1 MRGSV
6 RSAAP
11 HRSYNRDLQFKRSS
25 RHANGV
31 HGRDDG
37 DRSCRCRSRHRSVYA
52 SAGPRPARSV
62 HTTAN
67 CRRPARPERRLAGA
81 EHGQLRHSGA
91 SSATGAG
98 VDPAPSRTGIPGLVR
113 ATPIDL
119 PAAPVRALGAVG
131 GVPAGEG
138 VVEGDEIPY
147 QPWAA
152 AKKKEN
158 AEHWLERDPEIKCF
172 MPGVPRATYMPYPF
186 QILQGT
192 NKILIAYEFAGTTRT
207 IHMDKVPDSPSTTWM
222 GWSRGRWEGDTLVV
236 DVTDFNDQTWFDR
249 AGNFHSDALH
259 VIERYTPVSPYH
271 LMYEVTIED
280 PKVFTRPWKMR
291 MPLYR
296 RLEQGK
302 QTPGIQVRRVRRRV
316 DVRTARSRRSR
327 NRTVEQVAEVGMK
340 RWSYRGGECAGSRR
354 RDRGRGL
361 ETLCAIRRPRVR
373 ATRNRPPGR
382 LRERHGATP
391 TFKACG
397 DTKRRFR
404 SNVPRSSREGR
415 R

>member
-1 MRGSV
+1 MRTALRGAMIAI
-6 RSAAP
+6 AAAAAVAALWTQVP
-11 HRSYNRDLQFKRSS
+11 PVASQSEAYRAPRTADGVPDL
-25 RHANGV
+25 NGFWQ
-31 HGRDDG
+31 
-37 DRSCRCRSRHRSVYA
+37 
-52 SAGPRPARSV
+52 
-62 HTTAN
+62 TLNTAHYDIQAH
-67 CRRPARPERRLAGA
+67 PARPALALVPAPPRTGVTGA
-81 EHGQLRHSGA
+81 V
-91 SSATGAG
+91 SAT
-98 VDPAPSRTGIPGLVR
+98 
-113 ATPIDL
+113 ATDL
-119 PAAPVRALGAVG
+119 PALPVRALGAVG

-138 VVEGDEIPY
+138 VVEGNEIPY

-152 AKKKEN
+152 ARKKEN

-207 IHMDKVPDSPSTTWM
+207 IHMDAVGDSPSTTWM

-296 RLEQGK
+296 RFERDKQVLEYK
-302 QTPGIQVRRVRRRV
+302 C
-316 DVRTARSRRSR
+316 
-327 NRTVEQVAEVGMK
+327 VEFVE
-340 RWSYRGGECAGSRR
+340 S
-354 RDRGRGL
+354 
-361 ETLCAIRRPRVR
+361 
-373 ATRNRPPGR
+373 
-382 LRERHGATP
+382 
-391 TFKACG
+391 
-397 DTKRRFR
+397 
-404 SNVPRSSREGR
+404 
-415 R
+415 